1 MPIVVRFEPGE
12 NRKCIS
18 GELEQW
24 DTGQSLE
31 IYGITN
37 AQEVHWAQE
46 GKGETTAVLA
56 EQKEEHIEAE
66 IPDLLLM
73 ESRNLYGYIYTVD
86 GESGETQYTIY
97 MTVNPRAKPEDYTE
111 PENRDILQQIMQK
124 LNKKAD
130 GLQVKEDHLQLL
142 SGKTPIGNEV
152 KLPQGGGTGENIE
165 PITDREIDEIMKGEQ
180 GDVEIS

>member
-1 MPIVVRFEPGE
+1 MSIVVKFEPGE

-24 DTGQSLE
+24 DTGQSLA
-31 IYGITN
+31 IYGITD

-56 EQKEEHIEAE
+56 EQKEGYIEVE
-66 IPDLLLM
+66 IPDLLLT

-86 GESGETQYTIY
+86 GGSGETQYTIY

-111 PENRDILQQIMQK
+111 PGNRNILQQIIQK

-130 GLQVKEDHLQLL
+130 GLQVEEDRLQLL

-165 PITDREIDEIMKGEQ
+165 SITNQEIDEIMKGEQ
-180 GDVEIS
+180 EDAEIS